1 MLLKQNLNLNFTTML
16 KSFFELHDT
25 GGTVFMAPITL
36 LALIIIGIAAYI
48 LISSF
53 QKKQISDQWLESIKQ
68 IGGLAAVWGTWS
80 TLIGLLQAF
89 NAIENSP
96 EEIPFRVIC
105 GGMKVALLTVLY
117 GVLVYCFALLF
128 YIILKMFRI
137 GKARE

>member
-1 MLLKQNLNLNFTTML
+1 ML

>member
-1 MLLKQNLNLNFTTML
+1 ML
-16 KSFFELHDT
+16 KSFFELHNT
-25 GGTVFMAPITL
+25 GGTVFMTPITL

-80 TLIGLLQAF
+80 TLIGLLMAF

-96 EEIPFRVIC
+96 EEIPFKVIC

-128 YIILKMFRI
+128 YIILRMFRI